1 MVVCSDIKE
10 ICLELDTGLQHNIRK
25 ELHNKRKYWGKYQIK
40 ELGST
45 LSYIRKDE
53 K

>member
-1 MVVCSDIKE
+1 MVACSDIKE
-10 ICLELDTGLQHNIRK
+10 ICLELDTGLQHNI
-25 ELHNKRKYWGKYQIK
+25 RKYWGKYQIK

>member
-1 MVVCSDIKE
+1 MAACSDIKE
-10 ICLELDTGLQHNIRK
+10 IGLELDKGLQHYIRK
-25 ELHNKRKYWGKYQIK
+25 ELHNKRKYWRKYQIK